1 LLLAGVGGAVVF
13 GVAYM
18 TQQALDADGVRP
30 DFGVLNVAA
39 NVVMGTGIALLVTSR
54 RQTS

>member
-1 LLLAGVGGAVVF
+1 MS

-18 TQQALDADGVRP
+18 TQQSLDADGVRP

-54 RQTS
+54 RQTG